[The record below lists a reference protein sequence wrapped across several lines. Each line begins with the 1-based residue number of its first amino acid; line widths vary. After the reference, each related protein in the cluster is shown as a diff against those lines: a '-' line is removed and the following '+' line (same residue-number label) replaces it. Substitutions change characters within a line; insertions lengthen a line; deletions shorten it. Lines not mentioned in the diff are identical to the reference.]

1 MHKVAKLVLNLIRLE
16 VMLGL
21 ALFAWVFYLEFGDS
35 WA

>member
-21 ALFAWVFYLEFGDS
+21 ALLTWVFYLEFGDS